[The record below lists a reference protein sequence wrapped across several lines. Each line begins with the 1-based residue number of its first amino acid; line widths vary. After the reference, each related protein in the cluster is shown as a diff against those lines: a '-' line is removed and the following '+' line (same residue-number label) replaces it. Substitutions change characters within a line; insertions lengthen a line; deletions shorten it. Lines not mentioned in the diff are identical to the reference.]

1 MALLHYVFIIY
12 NITTIYV
19 FIMYDI
25 TTMYV
30 CVRHDIT
37 TMYVCVKLYDITQKT
52 SRSLQQIA

>member
-37 TMYVCVKLYDITQKT
+37 TMYVCVKLYDIAQKT